1 MKIPHKTEAVKN
13 LLKLLELCGEKWFY
27 GTNLCY
33 GLLLS
38 VNRNDQSLQ
47 FSSGLRISRDEL
59 DIDLFYEIAWRIVG
73 IAGIFG
79 DSFAAERGE
88 DWDYRFPMDAEDNF
102 YFILNDKSKSNK
114 HVISVTWF
122 DSRWPDG
129 TVVDCSALF
138 LLFSQDDFIRLLCD
152 YIGLKKEDL
161 FHEDT
166 GI

>member
-1 MKIPHKTEAVKN
+1 MKIPHKTKAVKN

-38 VNRNDQSLQ
+38 VDRNDQSLQ

-59 DIDLFYEIAWRIVG
+59 DIDLFYEIAWRIID
-73 IAGIFG
+73 IARMFG
-79 DSFAAERGE
+79 GSFAAERDDGG
-88 DWDYRFPMDAEDNF
+88 YRFPISSTDNY
-102 YFILNDKSKSNK
+102 YFILNDKSNSNK

-122 DSRWPDG
+122 DSRWPAG
-129 TVVDCSALF
+129 KVVDHSALF
-138 LLFSQDDFIRLLCD
+138 LLFSQDAFIRLLCD
-152 YIGLKKEDL
+152 YIGPKREDL
-161 FHEDT
+161 FHENT